1 MIRVVVPCICITV
14 LLIVALCQGID
25 GILLSGGL
33 TLIAGIAGFEIKA
46 LKERK
51 KRNGKRG

>member
-1 MIRVVVPCICITV
+1 MPCICITV

-46 LKERK
+46 LKERQ
-51 KRNGKRG
+51 KRNGKQG